1 MERRAGLGAARS
13 FLGGL
18 GALRGW
24 RRGWRIRGEAAGP
37 RGGSLNAAVR
47 FGPTPAGCAAPSP
60 AVGTG
65 ACPVSA
71 ELLRSAGGP
80 ARPRRGDGGLN
91 GGRWAQRWAGLGFPR
106 RFALPSVRPREPLGP
121 RAAHARRR
129 LAVRRRSAVRSRLAV
144 PSEVSAF
151 VFRHLS
157 QRTNSGLA
165 FLGRSRARVLLSSPT
180 WKSGGRWWPPAPREV
195 LLGAGGVRAVG
206 DAPEALPG
214 EGRPKQRGALSGALG
229 ALPCRRRGRSTGR
242 PPGGRCPARVCGR

>member
-18 GALRGW
+18 GALRGC

-91 GGRWAQRWAGLGFPR
+91 GGRWARRWAGLGSPAALRCPR
-106 RFALPSVRPREPLGP
+106 RGLGSRWGLGP
-121 RAAHARRR
+121 HMHGAGSRSDAA
-129 LAVRRRSAVRSRLAV
+129 RRSAPGSLCRRRCLPLCFVTF
-144 PSEVSAF
+144 PSELIQALLFLVAVGPAF
-151 VFRHLS
+151 YFPPPR
-157 QRTNSGLA
+157 
-165 FLGRSRARVLLSSPT
+165 GRA
-180 WKSGGRWWPPAPREV
+180 
-195 LLGAGGVRAVG
+195 AGGGGLQRPARCSWGRGGSAPSVMRPKPSRVRAVRNK
-206 DAPEALPG
+206 G
-214 EGRPKQRGALSGALG
+214 ER
-229 ALPCRRRGRSTGR
+229 
-242 PPGGRCPARVCGR
+242 

>member
-13 FLGGL
+13 FLGGF

-71 ELLRSAGGP
+71 ELRSAGGP

-91 GGRWAQRWAGLGFPR
+91 GGRWARRWAGLGFPR
-106 RFALPSVRPREPLGP
+106 RFALPSARPREPLGP

-129 LAVRRRSAVRSRLAV
+129 VAVRRRSAVRSRLAV

-195 LLGAGGVRAVG
+195 LLRPEGAGGSAPSVMRPKPSWVRAVRNK
-206 DAPEALPG
+206 G
-214 EGRPKQRGALSGALG
+214 ER
-229 ALPCRRRGRSTGR
+229 
-242 PPGGRCPARVCGR
+242 